1 MCVCVFDTTRH
12 LLIKHVTY
20 HCVYIFTQDTGTAFK
35 SAVAIAVAIIPEGLP
50 AVVTISLA
58 LAMTL
63 LAKNN
68 AIVKKLTAV
77 ETLGSVTV

>member
-1 MCVCVFDTTRH
+1 
-12 LLIKHVTY
+12 
-20 HCVYIFTQDTGTAFK
+20 
-35 SAVAIAVAIIPEGLP
+35 VAIAVAIIPEGLP

-68 AIVKKLTAV
+68 AIVKKLPAV
-77 ETLGSVTV
+77 ETLGSVTVQCERVSETMCVLTYRWHDCRWR